1 MTENFQFENR
11 GVHVVAAAFA
21 RYSICSNKFYF
32 PCPRQVTE
40 NKVTTLKKVVMDL
53 TDLSLDALPTS
64 DKPGHWILQ
73 PVLYGLGLA

>member
-1 MTENFQFENR
+1 MTENFQFETR

-40 NKVTTLKKVVMDL
+40 NKVTTLKKMVIW
-53 TDLSLDALPTS
+53 TQQTFSSLLVDALPT
-64 DKPGHWILQ
+64 LR
-73 PVLYGLGLA
+73 